1 MSIPKKPL
9 VVAGQNLLDLFE
21 MKFVLLI
28 YWLMKRLCGFNGN
41 EAQILVSIKYHVK
54 K

>member
-9 VVAGQNLLDLFE
+9 VVAGQNLPDLFE

-28 YWLMKRLCGFNGN
+28 YW
-41 EAQILVSIKYHVK
+41 
-54 K
+54 